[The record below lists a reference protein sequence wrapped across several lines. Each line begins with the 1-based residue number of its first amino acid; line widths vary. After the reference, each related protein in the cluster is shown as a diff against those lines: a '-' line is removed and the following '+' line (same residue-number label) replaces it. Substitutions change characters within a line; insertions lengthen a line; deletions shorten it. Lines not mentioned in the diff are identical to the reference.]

1 LDLSAY
7 EVTSRV
13 EETHWWFVGRRKLF
27 QKIIQELDLGPDAR
41 VLDVGSETGSNLR
54 LLQSLEFGKILG
66 LDREKT
72 AIDFCFQKG
81 LPEVLEGDACDLP
94 FEDDSFELV
103 LATDILEHLE
113 DDSKAV
119 DEIVRVLVPGGRA
132 IFTVPRFAF
141 LWGAL
146 DELSQ
151 HKKRYEYQQ
160 FKKLI
165 HDSPLIDIELSCFN
179 FILFLP
185 ILLVRKTISFLGI
198 KEKNDNDI
206 NSTWLNKILKKI
218 FFLDIGLSRRISP
231 FFGAFIPSVSLLAV
245 AKKPIV
251 NA

>member
-1 LDLSAY
+1 LDQSAY
-7 EVTSRV
+7 AVASRV
-13 EETHWWFVGRRKLF
+13 EGTHWWFVGRRKLF
-27 QKIIQELDLGPDAR
+27 RKIIQELDLGPNAR
-41 VLDVGSETGSNLR
+41 ILDVGSETGSNLR
-54 LLQSLEFGKILG
+54 LLQSLGFSEILG

-72 AIDFCFQKG
+72 AIDFCVQKG
-81 LPEVLEGDACDLP
+81 LPKVLGGDACDLP
-94 FEDDSFELV
+94 FKDDSFELV
-103 LATDILEHLE
+103 LATDILEHIE

-141 LWGAL
+141 LWGIQ

-165 HDSPLIDIELSCFN
+165 HDSPLIDIEISCFN

-185 ILLVRKTISFLGI
+185 ILLVRQTISFLGL
-198 KEKNDNDI
+198 KVKNENNI
-206 NSTWLNKILKKI
+206 NSVWLNMIFKAI
-218 FFLDIGLSRRISP
+218 FFLDIRVARRISSL
-231 FFGAFIPSVSLLAV
+231 FGAIIPSVSLLAV
-245 AKKPIV
+245 ARKPII